1 MIGVYDYTVIL
12 TYISLA
18 SSIGGIFLTCE
29 GYSKYAL
36 LCLAFSGLCDMFD
49 GKIARTKK
57 NRTAYQENFGIQIDS
72 LCDVIC
78 FGVFPIVIAYNL
90 GLNNPV
96 GIAILIMFGLAS
108 VIRLAHFNVVAADY
122 QDKNSKHIDSYKGLP
137 ITSSAI
143 GLPIV
148 YLFKPMLGA
157 NFYILMHIAMFVI
170 GILYI
175 TPFTLKKPNNVVIS
189 IIVAIVA
196 LALAN
201 TFIFHLF

>member
-18 SSIGGIFLTCE
+18 SSICGMFLTFE
-29 GYSKYAL
+29 GNSKYAL

-57 NRTAYQENFGIQIDS
+57 NRTKYQESFGIQIDS

-78 FGVFPIVIAYNL
+78 FGVFPILIAYSL
-90 GLNNPV
+90 GMDNPV
-96 GIAILIMFGLAS
+96 GIAILILFGLTS
-108 VIRLAHFNVVAADY
+108 VIRLAHFNVVAEEY
-122 QDKNSKHIDSYKGLP
+122 QNENSKHINFYKGLP

-143 GLPIV
+143 GLPII
-148 YLFKPMLGA
+148 YLFKPMLA
-157 NFYILMHIAMFVI
+157 DNFYILMHIGMLII
-170 GILYI
+170 GILYV
-175 TPFTLKKPNNVVIS
+175 TPFKLKKPNNIIIS